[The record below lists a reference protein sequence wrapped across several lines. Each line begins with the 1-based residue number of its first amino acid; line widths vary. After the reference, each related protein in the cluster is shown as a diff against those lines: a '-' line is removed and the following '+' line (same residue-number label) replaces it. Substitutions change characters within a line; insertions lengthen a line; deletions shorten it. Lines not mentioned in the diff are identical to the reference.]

1 MTRTT
6 RQTPTKSHAL
16 KANRLEELRRW
27 NFAREHGSVDA
38 EELPNMSVANAV
50 GKKDQKIIFRPRH
63 ERGLNAHLAALKR
76 TEIGEA

>member
-1 MTRTT
+1 MARTT
-6 RQTPTKSHAL
+6 RQAPTKGYAL

-27 NFAREHGSVDA
+27 NFAKEHGSVDA
-38 EELPNMSVANAV
+38 EELPNMGVVKAV
-50 GKKDQKIIFRPRH
+50 GKNDRKIIFRPRH